1 MTTKDW
7 DEAIKLM
14 EDAGRS
20 MNYLTLT
27 DGELQRAITA
37 NKLVL
42 SYFQSRGEYFGFI
55 TSFLMRE
62 REQLKGFREARK

>member
-1 MTTKDW
+1 MTVENW

-20 MNYLTLT
+20 MSYLTLSN
-27 DGELQRAITA
+27 GELQRAITA